1 MRRALPPLWI
11 SSPSRYAVLSP
22 TAARVALAALALL
35 LALTLL
41 ALLAPDPTA
50 QDGGDA
56 SGGSDLA
63 LYAQIVEGVRAGG
76 NYYTVAAEALRAGDY
91 PLRPF
96 VTFRLPTLAV
106 VQAALPGW
114 IVAALLYLLA
124 AGVLVAWHARFR
136 AALRRPVAV
145 AIGLVLIGAGSL
157 ASWQV
162 ELAGFHEVWA
172 GLLIALSLA
181 RFRPDRWAEAIG
193 WGLTA
198 AVIRETAALYLL
210 VMAALAWR
218 DGDRRQAFAWG
229 AALAMLALL
238 LAAHAYGV
246 AQVVRPLDPASL
258 GWAGL
263 LGPGFAVRTAHASTG
278 LSLLPLGLGAP
289 LVGLALFGWT
299 AWNSPVALR
308 VVATLLAYAALL
320 ATAGRLDTFYWGLL
334 VAPVLLAGLVFA
346 PDGLRDL
353 FAAALDRR
361 RIVVRR
367 VAP

>member
-1 MRRALPPLWI
+1 MRRALPPLWL
-11 SSPSRYAVLSP
+11 SAPSRYAVLP
-22 TAARVALAALALL
+22 PAAARLALAGLAIL

-41 ALLAPDPTA
+41 ALLTPDPTA
-50 QDGGDA
+50 KGATDA
-56 SGGSDLA
+56 SGMSDLA

-76 NYYTVAAEALRAGDY
+76 NYYAVAAEALRAGEY

-114 IVAALLYLLA
+114 AVAGLLYALA
-124 AGVLVAWHARFR
+124 AGVLVAWHRCFR
-136 AALRRPVAV
+136 AALRRPIAV
-145 AIGLVLIGAGSL
+145 ALGLVLIGAGSL

-181 RFRPDRWAEAIG
+181 RFQPDRWAEAVG

-198 AVIRETAALYLL
+198 AVIRETAVLYLL

-218 DGDRRQAFAWG
+218 DGDRRQALAWG
-229 AALAMLALL
+229 GALAIVALL
-238 LAAHAYGV
+238 LVAHAQGV
-246 AQVVRPLDPASL
+246 AQVVRPLDPASP

-263 LGPGFAVRTAHASTG
+263 LGPGFVVRTVHASTG
-278 LSLLPLGLGAP
+278 LSLLPLALAAP
-289 LVGLALFGWT
+289 LVGLAWFGWT
-299 AWNSPVALR
+299 AWHSPVAVR
-308 VVATLLAYAALL
+308 VAATLLAYAALL

-334 VAPVLLAGLVFA
+334 TAPVLLAGLVFA
-346 PDGLRDL
+346 PDALRDL

-367 VAP
+367 VTP